1 MSYDPSGDFPDVPV
15 FPSLPGHELEVD
27 GSRGTR
33 FEPGSLDARC
43 SCGLWDFTSTESI
56 GGPVED
62 PVPWFEDHLSAVQCG
77 EAA

>member
-1 MSYDPSGDFPDVPV
+1 MTYHPSDDYPDAPV
-15 FPSLPGHELEVD
+15 YPSLPGHDLDVQ
-27 GSRGTR
+27 GTPGTR
-33 FEPGSLDARC
+33 WEPGSVDARC
-43 SCGLWDFTSTESI
+43 SCGGWDFTSTESI